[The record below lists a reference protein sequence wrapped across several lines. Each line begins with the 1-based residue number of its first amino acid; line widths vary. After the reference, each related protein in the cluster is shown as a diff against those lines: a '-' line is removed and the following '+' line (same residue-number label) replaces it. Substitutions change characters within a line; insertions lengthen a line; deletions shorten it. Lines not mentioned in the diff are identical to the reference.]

1 MRYTLANA
9 DDAMDWM
16 MITNTLG
23 QTGDVSE
30 IEIET
35 KTIGGEKDI
44 RKDEGGTR
52 RLGLRRGEVDMKRK
66 RKMRVDENG
75 DDREGRGGGRGRKQR
90 STADRW
96 AAHPTPHRLTTRR
109 LAYPKTATKA
119 RRNNLLS
126 IVDLTR
132 NPPNPPLTDI

>member
-1 MRYTLANA
+1 MT
-9 DDAMDWM
+9 
-16 MITNTLG
+16 TNTLG

-35 KTIGGEKDI
+35 ETIGGEKDI

-52 RLGLRRGEVDMKRK
+52 RLGLRRGEEDMKRK
-66 RKMRVDENG
+66 RKMRVGENG
-75 DDREGRGGGRGRKQR
+75 DDRRGRGGVRGRKQT

-96 AAHPTPHRLTTRR
+96 TAHPTPHRLTTRKF
-109 LAYPKTATKA
+109 AYPKTAIKAPRTNRPSIANPPTK
-119 RRNNLLS
+119 
-126 IVDLTR
+126 